1 MSPISSERAN
11 EMLADRVRLKIS
23 IIGIGNAGN
32 QLLNEAIKRE
42 NIRVFAVNSSQ
53 KDLGNAVT
61 NAEIPSFIIGH
72 DAKGAGK
79 SRESAAA
86 FFQQNGAELATAVPA
101 FSSMCDSSDV
111 IIVAGST
118 AGGTGSGVAP
128 QMVRLLKM
136 MYNNKII
143 IYVGILPRIT
153 DAPKAQQ
160 NSIECLN
167 EIQEC
172 KVPYLLADLD
182 FYKGIPNN
190 IAYQKI
196 QQYLMDCIDIMGGRY
211 LNHSQY
217 GMIDENDM
225 RVILSE
231 PGYLSMYNL
240 MDITQSQLE
249 KEPMQTQMVKLI
261 KSSPAAER
269 TRNGIINQMG
279 VVLNTPEEM
288 SDITMS
294 SDYTE
299 LTNYIGTPI
308 SIFENFANVPGAT
321 GQMIIILSGQSSPI
335 ARINEMNERAKQAT
349 GLAQTDYDF
358 RSMIDGFNTKDHRTN
373 VDLTGETQEKSE
385 DAKKAAALSFFN
397 KS

>member
-1 MSPISSERAN
+1 MNQITN
-11 EMLADRVRLKIS
+11 EGAKQMLADRVRLKIS

-32 QLLNEAIKRE
+32 QLLNEAIKRD
-42 NIRVFAVNSSQ
+42 NVRVFAVNSSQ
-53 KDLGNAVT
+53 KDLSNAVT
-61 NAEIPSFIIGH
+61 NAEIASFIIGH

-86 FFQQNGAELATAVPA
+86 FFQQNGAELVTAVPM
-101 FSSMCDSSDV
+101 FTNMCDESDV

-128 QMVRLLKM
+128 QMIKLLQM

-160 NSIECLN
+160 NSIECLK

-182 FYKGIPNN
+182 YYKGIPNN
-190 IAYQKI
+190 VAYQQI
-196 QQYLMDCIDIMGGRY
+196 QQYLMGCIDIMGGRY

-240 MDITQSQLE
+240 KDITQSQLE
-249 KEPMQTQMVKLI
+249 KESMQSQMVKLI

-288 SDITMS
+288 SDVTMS

-299 LTNYIGTPI
+299 LTDYIGTPI

-335 ARINEMNERAKQAT
+335 ARINEMNTRAQQAT

-358 RSMIDGFNTKDHRTN
+358 GEMIEGFNTKSHKTTI
-373 VDLTGETQEKSE
+373 DLTGETQEKNE
-385 DAKKAAALSFFN
+385 DAKRAAALSFFKKN
-397 KS
+397 

>member
-79 SRESAAA
+79 SRESAAI

-385 DAKKAAALSFFN
+385 DAKKAAVLSFFN

>member
-1 MSPISSERAN
+1 MNQITN
-11 EMLADRVRLKIS
+11 EGAKQMLADRVRLKIS

-32 QLLNEAIKRE
+32 QLLNEAIKRD
-42 NIRVFAVNSSQ
+42 NVRVFAVNSSQ
-53 KDLGNAVT
+53 KDLSNAVT
-61 NAEIPSFIIGH
+61 NAEIASFIIGH

-86 FFQQNGAELATAVPA
+86 FFQQNGAELVTAVPM
-101 FSSMCDSSDV
+101 FTNMCDESDV

-128 QMVRLLKM
+128 QMIKLLQM

-160 NSIECLN
+160 NSIECLK

-182 FYKGIPNN
+182 YYKGIPNN
-190 IAYQKI
+190 VAYQQI
-196 QQYLMDCIDIMGGRY
+196 QQYLMGCIDIMGGRY

-240 MDITQSQLE
+240 KDITQSQLE
-249 KEPMQTQMVKLI
+249 KESMQSQMVKLI

-288 SDITMS
+288 SDVTMS

-299 LTNYIGTPI
+299 LTDYIGTPI

-335 ARINEMNERAKQAT
+335 ARINEMNTRAQQAT

-358 RSMIDGFNTKDHRTN
+358 GEMIEGFNTKSHKTTI
-373 VDLTGETQEKSE
+373 DLTGETQEKDE
-385 DAKKAAALSFFN
+385 DAKRAAALSFFKKN
-397 KS
+397 